1 MMTHRIFCQ
10 RTADERFAHVAGLCE
25 AAGNARIR
33 VTAGYSVKTNP
44 HELMLA
50 AARRH
55 GFRAEVIS
63 DSEATW
69 AEHLG
74 FVPGS
79 IIYNG
84 PHSPAM
90 RSERIGLV
98 FADSLEAFA
107 RARRL
112 GLAELI
118 GIRLR
123 PAVLRTSRFGVPVEE
138 DDDFAAQLRECPLL
152 LGISM
157 HARRGDYGRATW
169 RDLCDDLIGRGMR
182 FERETN
188 CEIVAFDTGGGWE
201 PQQFDQEFASDAQW
215 LVARLSAT
223 LPAVR
228 TLIVEPGQAIAT
240 PVEAIVTTVIEV
252 RRRPGRLEVV
262 IDIGHGD
269 WPSQHEYE
277 HGFAVALNGGE
288 WRPIECGGDRLSGNT
303 CLEYDFIDG
312 LRFPRDVAV
321 GDGILVRNTGS
332 YDRSMG
338 FPFGRGV
345 LPESLREEVH
355 SCAYSPT

>member
-10 RTADERFAHVAGLCE
+10 RTADERFAHVANLCE
-25 AAGNARIR
+25 VAGDARIC
-33 VTAGYSVKTNP
+33 VIAAYSVKTNP

-55 GFRAEVIS
+55 GFCAEVIS
-63 DSEATW
+63 DSEASW
-69 AEHLG
+69 AEHRG
-74 FVPGS
+74 FNPGS

-84 PHSPAM
+84 PHSPAS
-90 RSERIGLV
+90 RNDQIGLV

-112 GLAELI
+112 GLANLI

-123 PAVLRTSRFGVPVEE
+123 PAMLKTSRFGIPVEE
-138 DDDFAAQLRECPLL
+138 DDDVAAQLREFPSR
-152 LGISM
+152 LGVSM
-157 HARRGDYGRATW
+157 HVRRGDYGRATW

-188 CEIVAFDTGGGWE
+188 CEIVAFDAGGGWE
-201 PQQFDQEFASDAQW
+201 PQQFDREFASDAQW
-215 LVARLSAT
+215 LVARLRAT

-240 PVEAIVTTVIEV
+240 PVEAIATTVIEV
-252 RRRPGRLEVV
+252 RRRPGRIEVV
-262 IDIGHGD
+262 IDLGHGD
-269 WPSQHEYE
+269 WPSQHEYD

-288 WRPIECGGDRLSGNT
+288 WRPIDCGGDRLSGNT

-332 YDRSMG
+332 YDRSMA

-355 SCAYSPT
+355 SCASYPA